1 MIFDAALLRSMH
13 NDLDLDI
20 HHVYVFCVRQ
30 CLVDI
35 VHLLNLIGLPVLT
48 VCPILVSLIWPWVF
62 LFGGRWSV
70 VLVGREGR
78 CLHVSKRLL
87 ARDAET
93 QGVGWLARS
102 GL

>member
-35 VHLLNLIGLPVLT
+35 VPLLNLIGLPVLT
-48 VCPILVSLIWPWVF
+48 VCPILVSLI
-62 LFGGRWSV
+62 
-70 VLVGREGR
+70 
-78 CLHVSKRLL
+78 
-87 ARDAET
+87 
-93 QGVGWLARS
+93 
-102 GL
+102 